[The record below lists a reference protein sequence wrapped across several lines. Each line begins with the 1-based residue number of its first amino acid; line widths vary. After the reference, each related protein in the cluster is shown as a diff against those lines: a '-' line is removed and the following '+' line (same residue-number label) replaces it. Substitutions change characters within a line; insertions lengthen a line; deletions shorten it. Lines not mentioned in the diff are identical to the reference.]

1 MASKRKK
8 TDPVER
14 PSRLFPNV
22 RRLLRTLREN
32 QNLTR
37 EELARETGLSAQRIG
52 RIEKGP
58 KRITLEELDIL
69 SSALGIHELVQLQR
83 RLSWF
88 RLATESGIH
97 VTGPMEVGEGVIDL
111 DVKPDG
117 AGVHVL
123 RLQLGD
129 QRMLLNLTF
138 ELPLTEADLAQ
149 GELML

>member
-1 MASKRKK
+1 MRAGPLTARQQARLAP
-8 TDPVER
+8 PVPR
-14 PSRLFPNV
+14 PY
-22 RRLLRTLREN
+22 
-32 QNLTR
+32 
-37 EELARETGLSAQRIG
+37 
-52 RIEKGP
+52 
-58 KRITLEELDIL
+58 IL
-69 SSALGIHELVQLQR
+69 SSALGIRELVQLQR

-111 DVKPDG
+111 DVKPGG